1 MRTEPKHRILARVVY
16 VVVVAIAAATAP
28 MSLLSTGQARGMP
41 SGGHHSFL
49 GGPWELVV
57 KMGMEGEALRFPITA
72 SDESKPQKFD
82 DVLPVMGTPVKIRL
96 EQYLP
101 NLSWETAAI
110 KHPSGGTV
118 VELTVKGKNLEQTV
132 WLSSAD
138 ISKQSISSRVGSI
151 AIKGLYNAKTADKLV
166 RKLTDRRTVGI
177 LSVWPEGG
185 GSPAE
190 YAVRIGDK
198 ITVPGSKYKLTVKE
212 YVPHYSIDLET
223 RKVVSQ
229 TDKPINPALKV
240 VGNDGAETFEQ
251 WLWSKF
257 ASAPHENKK
266 VPLRMKFAALDLS
279 SLTGKSIL
287 ITAPGVKPWLLY
299 SRKGK
304 KRLERASLGKSYPLA
319 DASYSFTI
327 ENIIDGAIV
336 KTDWKNKSES
346 LLHPAVVV
354 TVGQDGAGRQIVLE
368 LNKPSHHRTEFGTLV
383 LLYRRNPAPLG
394 SKR

>member
-1 MRTEPKHRILARVVY
+1 MGTDPKHKVLASFVC
-16 VVVVAIAAATAP
+16 VVVMAGAVVTAP
-28 MSLLSTGQARGMP
+28 TNLVSAGQAGGMP
-41 SGGHHSFL
+41 SAPHHSFL

-57 KMGMEGEALRFPITA
+57 KMGTEGEALRFPIA
-72 SDESKPQKFD
+72 APDESRPQKFD
-82 DVLPVMGTPVKIRL
+82 DVLPVMGTPIKVRL

-101 NLSWETAAI
+101 NLGWETTAI
-110 KHPSGGTV
+110 KHPGGGTV
-118 VELTVKGKNLEQTV
+118 AELTVKGKDFEQEV

-138 ISKQSISSRVGSI
+138 MSKQSMSSRVGSI
-151 AIKGLYNAKTADKLV
+151 AIKGLHEVKTADRLV
-166 RKLTDRRTVGI
+166 RRLTDRRTVGI
-177 LSVWPEGG
+177 LSVWPGGG

-190 YAVRIGDK
+190 YAVRIGET
-198 ITVPGSKYKLTVKE
+198 ITVPGSKYKLTVE
-212 YVPHYSIDLET
+212 QYVPHYSIDLQT

-229 TDKPINPALKV
+229 TDKPINPAVKV
-240 VGNDGAETFEQ
+240 VGGDGTETFEQ

-257 ASAPHENKK
+257 ASDPHKDEK
-266 VPLRMKFAALDLS
+266 VPLRMKFADLDLS
-279 SLTGKSIL
+279 SLTGKTII

-304 KRLERASLGKSYPLA
+304 RQMERASLGKSYPLA

-327 ENIIDGAIV
+327 ENIIDGAVI

-346 LLHPAVVV
+346 LLHPAVVA
-354 TVGQDGAGRQIVLE
+354 TLEQDGAGRQIVLE

-394 SKR
+394 SKG

>member
-1 MRTEPKHRILARVVY
+1 VRTDSKHRAFARVVY

-28 MSLLSTGQARGMP
+28 MILLSAGQAEGMP
-41 SGGHHSFL
+41 PAGHHSFL

-82 DVLPVMGTPVKIRL
+82 DVLPVMGTPVKVRL
-96 EQYLP
+96 NQYLP

-110 KHPSGGTV
+110 KHPGGGTV
-118 VELTVKGKNLEQTV
+118 AELAVKGKDLEQTV

-177 LSVWPEGG
+177 LSIWPEGG

-212 YVPHYSIDLET
+212 YVPHYAIDLET

-257 ASAPHENKK
+257 ASAPHESKK

-279 SLTGKSIL
+279 SLAGKSIL
-287 ITAPGVKPWLLY
+287 ITAPGVKPWVLS

-304 KRLERASLGKSYPLA
+304 KRLERASLGKSYPLT
-319 DASYSFTI
+319 DASYSFRI
-327 ENIIDGAIV
+327 DNIIDGAII

-346 LLHPAVVV
+346 LLHPAIVA
-354 TVGQDGAGRQIVLE
+354 TVEQDGAGRQIVLE
-368 LNKPSHHRTEFGTLV
+368 LNKPSHHKTEFGTLV

-394 SKR
+394 SKG

>member
-1 MRTEPKHRILARVVY
+1 MRTDPKYRVLARVVL
-16 VVVVAIAAATAP
+16 VVAIAAMTVPA
-28 MSLLSTGQARGMP
+28 SLPSTGQAAGMP
-41 SGGHHSFL
+41 SAGHHSFL

-82 DVLPVMGTPVKIRL
+82 DVLPVMGTPIKVRL

-101 NLSWETAAI
+101 NLGWETTAI
-110 KHPSGGTV
+110 KHPGGGTV
-118 VELTVKGKNLEQTV
+118 AELTVKGRDFEQKV

-138 ISKQSISSRVGSI
+138 ISKQSMSSRVGSI
-151 AIKGLYNAKTADKLV
+151 AIKALYEAKTADKLV

-212 YVPHYSIDLET
+212 YVPHYSIDLQT
-223 RKVVSQ
+223 HKVVSQ

-240 VGNDGAETFEQ
+240 VGGDGTETFEQ

-257 ASAPHENKK
+257 GSAPHKNKK

-304 KRLERASLGKSYPLA
+304 KRLERASIGKSYPLA
-319 DASYSFTI
+319 DAAYSFRI
-327 ENIIDGAIV
+327 DNIIDGAIV

-346 LLHPAVVV
+346 LLHPAVVA
-354 TVGQDGAGRQIVLE
+354 TVEQGGAGRQIVLE

-394 SKR
+394 SKG

>member
-1 MRTEPKHRILARVVY
+1 VRVDPKHRVFAGVVH
-16 VVVVAIAAATAP
+16 VVVMAIATATAP
-28 MSLLSTGQARGMP
+28 TNLVSAGQARGMP
-41 SGGHHSFL
+41 SAPHHSFL
-49 GGPWELVV
+49 GGPWELVI
-57 KMGMEGEALRFPITA
+57 KMGTEGETLQFPIA
-72 SDESKPQKFD
+72 VPDESKPRKFD
-82 DVLPVMGTPVKIRL
+82 DVLPVMGTPIKIRL

-101 NLSWETAAI
+101 NLGWETTAV
-110 KHPSGGTV
+110 KHPGGGTV
-118 VELTVKGKNLEQTV
+118 AELTVKGKDFEQQL

-138 ISKQSISSRVGSI
+138 MSKQSMSSRVGSI
-151 AIKGLYNAKTADKLV
+151 AIKALYEAKTADKLV

-185 GSPAE
+185 GSPTE
-190 YAVRIGDK
+190 YAVRVGET
-198 ITVPGSKYKLTVKE
+198 ITVPGSDYRLTVKQ
-212 YVPHYSIDLET
+212 YVCHYSIDLKT

-229 TDKPINPALKV
+229 TDKPINPAIEV
-240 VGNDGAETFEQ
+240 VGGNGTETFEQ

-257 ASAPHENKK
+257 ASDPHKDKK
-266 VPLRMKFAALDLS
+266 VPLRMKFANIDLS

-299 SRKGK
+299 SRKGN

-319 DASYSFTI
+319 DASYSFRI

-346 LLHPAVVV
+346 LLHPAVVA
-354 TVGQDGAGRQIVLE
+354 TVEQDGGGRQIVLE

-383 LLYRRNPAPLG
+383 LLYRRNPAPPG
-394 SKR
+394 SKG

>member
-1 MRTEPKHRILARVVY
+1 VRTDSKHRAFARVVY

-28 MSLLSTGQARGMP
+28 MSLLSTGQAEGMP
-41 SGGHHSFL
+41 PAGHHSFL

-82 DVLPVMGTPVKIRL
+82 DVVPVMGTPVKVRL
-96 EQYLP
+96 NQYLP

-110 KHPSGGTV
+110 KHPGGGTV
-118 VELTVKGKNLEQTV
+118 AELTVKGKNLEQTV

-151 AIKGLYNAKTADKLV
+151 AIKGLHNAKTADKLV

-177 LSVWPEGG
+177 LSIWPEGG

-212 YVPHYSIDLET
+212 YVPHYAIDLET

-240 VGNDGAETFEQ
+240 VGSDGAETFEQ

-257 ASAPHENKK
+257 ASTPHEDKK
-266 VPLRMKFAALDLS
+266 APLRMKFADLHPD
-279 SLTGKSIL
+279 SLKGKSTL
-287 ITAPGVKPWLLY
+287 ITASGAKPWLLY
-299 SRKGK
+299 SSKGK
-304 KRLERASLGKSYPLA
+304 KRVERAYLGKSYPLA
-319 DASYSFTI
+319 DASYSFRI
-327 ENIIDGAIV
+327 ENIIDGAII

-346 LLHPAVVV
+346 LLHPAVVA
-354 TVGQDGAGRQIVLE
+354 TVEQDGTGRQIVLE
-368 LNKPSHHRTEFGTLV
+368 LNKPSHHKTEFGTLV
-383 LLYRRNPAPLG
+383 LLYRRNPAPVG
-394 SKR
+394 SKG

>member
-1 MRTEPKHRILARVVY
+1 VGTDSRHKVFASVVY
-16 VVVVAIAAATAP
+16 VVVMALTAVTAP
-28 MSLLSTGQARGMP
+28 RSLVSAGQARGMP
-41 SGGHHSFL
+41 SAGHHSFL

-57 KMGMEGEALRFPITA
+57 KMGMEGEALRFPIEA
-72 SDESKPQKFD
+72 PDENKPHRFD
-82 DVLPVMGTPVKIRL
+82 DVLPVMGTPIKVRL
-96 EQYLP
+96 EQYIP
-101 NLSWETAAI
+101 NLGWETTAI
-110 KHPSGGTV
+110 KHPGGGTV
-118 VELTVKGKNLEQTV
+118 AELTVKGKDFQQAV

-138 ISKQSISSRVGSI
+138 MSKQSISSRVGSI
-151 AIKGLYNAKTADKLV
+151 AIKGLYEAKTADKLV

-190 YAVRIGDK
+190 YAVRVGET
-198 ITVPGSKYKLTVKE
+198 ITAPGSKYKLTVE
-212 YVPHYSIDLET
+212 QYVPHYSMDLQT

-240 VGNDGAETFEQ
+240 VGSDGSETFEQ

-257 ASAPHENKK
+257 ASAPHKDKEA
-266 VPLRMKFAALDLS
+266 PLRMKFSDLDLN
-279 SLTGKSIL
+279 SLTGRSVL

-319 DASYSFTI
+319 DASYSFRI
-327 ENIIDGAIV
+327 ENIIDGAVI

-346 LLHPAVVV
+346 LLHPAVVA
-354 TVGQDGAGRQIVLE
+354 TIEQDGAGRQIVLE
-368 LNKPSHHRTEFGTLV
+368 LNKPSHHRTKFGTLV

-394 SKR
+394 SKG